1 MVYGKPCP
9 GYTDTF
15 HFRVGLT
22 KTDFEVAPANALTSS
37 VSGRNERRG
46 IPKSLT
52 RQSSKRSENT
62 VLCLLSQ
69 SRSEVIYRSPEL
81 PDDQISLCYF
91 VKRFVSPD
99 DTDGVSGHLSFLP
112 ALYDHSNRGILETA
126 TMSVAHYAAFN
137 RHGSERFRLQSYRY
151 YSRTIKMLQEAMQV
165 EGSATDDKI
174 VTTILLMCM
183 LKDISGEGSGDSQEH
198 APGLFYLLEQ
208 RGPDQIISKIG
219 AQLFL
224 LAHLRLQTYSFLN
237 EDDRYSDPGAIASLL
252 GMFDPLIRAMSMMSR
267 VLSLKHTL
275 TRYLS
280 LNYGQRP
287 SQSVSPASPEGQTP
301 VKITSTIR
309 MCFEALE
316 DFARWDA
323 EAGAYWEQ
331 SFVGR
336 TVPTMLGQV
345 ASGMTSY
352 DADTACIIILIRSPR
367 LILLLTM
374 LLYYGKTQT
383 GPVAFRSTQED
394 SAAWEA
400 CVSFLEDDVRKT
412 IDDIIYSVPYA
423 LGNPSSDGQPASMPH
438 DGASALI
445 IVQSIRLV
453 AHCAY
458 STPNRLQKAQSILN
472 RINTTIGIRSALGW
486 EEGGTAKI
494 SNWIAEQEFLRSMIS
509 ARSKD
514 LLLKSDMPIAST
526 YCNLGQPEVD

>member
-1 MVYGKPCP
+1 
-9 GYTDTF
+9 
-15 HFRVGLT
+15 
-22 KTDFEVAPANALTSS
+22 
-37 VSGRNERRG
+37 
-46 IPKSLT
+46 
-52 RQSSKRSENT
+52 
-62 VLCLLSQ
+62 
-69 SRSEVIYRSPEL
+69 
-81 PDDQISLCYF
+81 
-91 VKRFVSPD
+91 
-99 DTDGVSGHLSFLP
+99 
-112 ALYDHSNRGILETA
+112 
-126 TMSVAHYAAFN
+126 MSVAHYPAFN

-151 YSRTIKMLQEAMQV
+151 HSRTMKMLQEAMQI
-165 EGSATDDKI
+165 EGFATDDKI

-183 LKDISGEGSGDSQEH
+183 LKDISGKGSGNSQDH

-237 EDDRYSDPGAIASLL
+237 ENDRYSDPGAIKSLL

-267 VLSLKHTL
+267 VLSLRNTL
-275 TRYLS
+275 TRNSCLS
-280 LNYGQRP
+280 HGQRP
-287 SQSVSPASPEGQTP
+287 SQRVSPASPVDQTP
-301 VKITSTIR
+301 DKIVSTIR
-309 MCFEALE
+309 MSFEALE
-316 DFARWDA
+316 DFVHWDA

-352 DADTACIIILIRSPR
+352 DADTAWIIILIRSPR

-400 CVSFLEDDVRKT
+400 CVSFLEDDARKT
-412 IDDIIYSVPYA
+412 IDDILHSVPYP
-423 LGNPSSDGQPASMPH
+423 LGDLSSDGQPASMPH
-438 DGASALI
+438 DGASAFI
-445 IVQSIRLV
+445 IVQSIRL
-453 AHCAY
+453 AAYCAY
-458 STPNRLQKAQSILN
+458 STPDQLQKAQSILI

-494 SNWIAEQEFLRSMIS
+494 SN
-509 ARSKD
+509 
-514 LLLKSDMPIAST
+514 
-526 YCNLGQPEVD
+526 